1 MKASASRLVAFL
13 HNQDIPDFMNH
24 PSAKMVR
31 NLWLSLY
38 ADLDPDLRQ
47 ATETQAEYET
57 WQTLIAYVDEVNPL
71 PKKNK

>member
-1 MKASASRLVAFL
+1 
-13 HNQDIPDFMNH
+13 MNH